1 MVSSLVFPNQK
12 PLCEAWFSDYQQSI
26 AMKTTTPFLI
36 SLINGL
42 LAGFLSWAS
51 SYFQYSSKTE
61 EKLAN
66 LPRVLTYLF
75 LNTVVMTI
83 LTNGLVPEFHLPND
97 FPVFAGGFMDF
108 GTLWFLE
115 VGTTIILT
123 MIINT
128 AMPHLI

>member
-1 MVSSLVFPNQK
+1 MVSSLIFPNQK
-12 PLCEAWFSDYQQSI
+12 PLCESWLANYQQSI

-36 SLINGL
+36 SLSNGVL
-42 LAGFLSWAS
+42 VGFLSWAS
-51 SYFQYSSKTE
+51 SYFQYSTKTE

-66 LPRVLTYLF
+66 LPRVLIYLF
-75 LNTVVMTI
+75 VNTVVMTL
-83 LTNGLVPEFHLPND
+83 LTNGLVPEFHLPYG

-108 GTLWFLE
+108 GTIWYLE

-128 AMPHLI
+128 VMPHLI